1 MRSHLRSAS
10 FRRLALIGLCLAFA
24 AFALRSGREAKAA
37 RAVSALA
44 LVNAAS
50 YDATVAPGSIA
61 ALFASGMTNQSPQ
74 AAQTLPLPTTLAG
87 LSVKIN
93 GALAPLF
100 FASANQINLQVP
112 SGVNPGS
119 ATVEVFANGASAPV
133 ATGAATVAEAA
144 PGVFTIE
151 QSGSGQAVALNSDSS
166 TNADFDRLPGSRPEA
181 TGNFVVVYA
190 TGIGRTNPLA
200 PDGQPAPAGTPALA
214 TAPTTVTIG
223 GAQAQVLF
231 SGLAPGF
238 VGLWQ
243 LNVVLPASLPTNL
256 ATSLRVELRGRQ
268 SQPVTLAIANRNEF
282 GSLAG
287 IVVNAVNG
295 APISGASLTLQPTG
309 SGRTRNVSTNAN
321 GQYGFYVINPGAY
334 NLSAAAAGFIT
345 ATQSANVAGGQ
356 SRLAP
361 PIALSPPLDAGQYRV
376 VVAWQSGLDLDAH
389 LTGPASGGNRF
400 HVWWNEEI
408 DLATPPAARLDRDD
422 LSGAGPE
429 TISFTPRTS
438 GVYRFSVQNYS
449 DRDSDGGARLA
460 QAGALVRVYSGYQQI
475 ALIAGP
481 AGGGTFWKVFELS
494 NGQLNVINQLSDEP
508 TPSNVKISF

>member
-1 MRSHLRSAS
+1 MKSHPRSAS
-10 FRRLALIGLCLAFA
+10 FCWLALIGLCLAFA
-24 AFALRSGREAKAA
+24 AFALRSGREAKAV

-50 YDATVAPGSIA
+50 YDNTVAPGSIA
-61 ALFASGMTNQSPQ
+61 ALFAANLTNQAPQ

-93 GALAPLF
+93 GTLAPLF
-100 FASANQINLQVP
+100 FASTNQINLQVP

-119 ATVEVFANGASAPV
+119 ATVEVFASGTSAPIT
-133 ATGAATVAEAA
+133 TGMATVAEAA

-151 QSGSGQAVALNSDSS
+151 QSGLGQAVALNSDYSI
-166 TNADFDRLPGSRPEA
+166 NADLDRLPGSRPEA

-190 TGIGRTNPLA
+190 TGIGRTNPLVA
-200 PDGQPAPAGTPALA
+200 DGQPAPAGTPALA

-223 GAQAQVLF
+223 GAQAQALF

-256 ATSLRVELRGRQ
+256 TTSLRVELKGRQ
-268 SQPVTLAIANRNEF
+268 SQATTLAVANRNEF
-282 GSLAG
+282 GSIAG
-287 IVVNAVNG
+287 IVVDAVNG
-295 APISGASLTLQPTG
+295 APIGGASLTLQPTG
-309 SGRTRNVSTNAN
+309 SERARNVSTNAN

-334 NLSAAAAGFIT
+334 NLSASAAGYIA
-345 ATQSANVAGGQ
+345 ATQSASITGGQ

-376 VVAWQSGLDLDAH
+376 VVAWQSGPDLDAH

-400 HVWWNEEI
+400 HVWWNEETA
-408 DLATPPAARLDRDD
+408 LSAPPTARLDRDD

-429 TISFTPRTS
+429 TISFTPRSS
-438 GVYRFSVQNYS
+438 GVYRFSVQNYT
-449 DRDSDGGARLA
+449 DRDAESNTRLA
-460 QAGALVRVYSGYQQI
+460 QAGALVRVYSGNQQI

-494 NGQLNVINQLSDEP
+494 DGQLNVVNQLSDEP
-508 TPSNVKISF
+508 TPSNIKISF